1 MGGGGTESAARA
13 ATEGGM
19 SDETEGFLEETTS
32 SNIWVST
39 WLRVGVGLK
48 VRVGVGLGLGVGVGV
63 GVGVSSASSTSRPE
77 SRMATKRLRS
87 T

>member
-1 MGGGGTESAARA
+1 MAWGCVGWGCVGWGCVGGGGTESAARA

-39 WLRVGVGLK
+39 WLR
-48 VRVGVGLGLGVGVGV
+48 LG
-63 GVGVSSASSTSRPE
+63 
-77 SRMATKRLRS
+77 
-87 T
+87 

>member
-1 MGGGGTESAARA
+1 MGWGCVGGGGTESAARA

-39 WLRVGVGLK
+39 W
-48 VRVGVGLGLGVGVGV
+48 
-63 GVGVSSASSTSRPE
+63 
-77 SRMATKRLRS
+77 
-87 T
+87 

>member
-1 MGGGGTESAARA
+1 VGGGGTESAARA

-39 WLRVGVGLK
+39 WLGLGLGLGFGLGLGRVRVGLGW
-48 VRVGVGLGLGVGVGV
+48 VRVGVRVR
-63 GVGVSSASSTSRPE
+63 TSE
-77 SRMATKRLRS
+77 
-87 T
+87 